1 MITRLIIIAG
11 IIFGLTGLSVMGKP
25 VKPDKPGKISDTTQ
39 GKIDKIKKQAKSN
52 DWAGIKKTYAEI
64 NWRDG
69 DAVKSLKAVA
79 KEVPKNKNTKDLRRE
94 IKTKYEL
101 LREDTE
107 DIPELVDV
115 DAYEISIVRAP
126 IIKLM
131 PLIVNTLEIATIPIA
146 SLVSQPMSIDVLA
159 MPGLVVQYVDIHGII
174 VPFIRIDNVRF
185 EKAMSDWSHRW
196 NIAIDAVG
204 TDNIRIIPHPATAL
218 GIRRASLMHMIEK
231 KGWMKETEAA
241 WAKYYSDLYI
251 ALSRRN
257 LNKKKKK

>member
-1 MITRLIIIAG
+1 
-11 IIFGLTGLSVMGKP
+11 
-25 VKPDKPGKISDTTQ
+25 
-39 GKIDKIKKQAKSN
+39 
-52 DWAGIKKTYAEI
+52 
-64 NWRDG
+64 
-69 DAVKSLKAVA
+69 
-79 KEVPKNKNTKDLRRE
+79 
-94 IKTKYEL
+94 
-101 LREDTE
+101 
-107 DIPELVDV
+107 
-115 DAYEISIVRAP
+115 
-126 IIKLM
+126 M

-146 SLVSQPMSIDVLA
+146 SLVFQPMSIDVLA